1 MSSTALLDEV
11 STSNYFTEI
20 EEHFR
25 QARGTPLFR
34 LSPLDW
40 ALIETWK
47 DADVPVEAVH
57 KGIER
62 VFEKWR
68 ARKHKTRINSLSY
81 CAQEILAAASR
92 MENAA
97 KTTRVSAPAFSAEE
111 LARFFRRNAETI
123 RQRTPQESEEHRKML
138 EYIGVEL
145 DELAELAE
153 RDEVHDLE
161 AIEQRLTVLEQ
172 RMIATVIEA
181 AAHDNLLV
189 SRQEVDH
196 QLAPYRSKMTAE
208 QLALLEKQYL
218 ERQYLER
225 RGLPRLS
232 LFYLS

>member
-1 MSSTALLDEV
+1 MDNT
-11 STSNYFTEI
+11 
-20 EEHFR
+20 
-25 QARGTPLFR
+25 
-34 LSPLDW
+34 
-40 ALIETWK
+40 
-47 DADVPVEAVH
+47 
-57 KGIER
+57 
-62 VFEKWR
+62 
-68 ARKHKTRINSLSY
+68 
-81 CAQEILAAASR
+81 
-92 MENAA
+92 A
-97 KTTRVSAPAFSAEE
+97 KTTRDPAPAFSAEE

-123 RQRTPQESEEHRKML
+123 RQRAPQESEEHRKML

-161 AIEQRLTVLEQ
+161 AIEQRRLTVFEE

-189 SRQEVDH
+189 SRQEVDR

-218 ERQYLER
+218 VRQYLER